1 MTTLVYLSS
10 TCKER
15 VAEVDLSKVAS
26 SDLIRTILKE
36 YQKNSYLNA
45 TNAKKL
51 YVKIGEHLTLLDKLD
66 NLTNADEIVYS
77 DVIAPQNAAEFE
89 RKNGIVYFFHSSE
102 KPHLNYPHVHARYG
116 EDTISISLRDF
127 TVIGSFSSKKKQ
139 KEAVEYVK
147 NKQNLTRLKA
157 EWNRIMEASYQEDA
171 MVQVLYCMKIA
182 KPRWAKSL
190 RDGTAQFGSVESYIQ
205 KAQKDHNDE
214 QGDAFE
220 GVFAR
225 VGRFSNELINC
236 MKKFGNDLEII
247 PDGEYCLLRRKS
259 IRKACVFCM
268 YGLTPQDFLPIGE
281 LYYIDGVKVCDFQHT
296 VSQKMF
302 EGFLD
307 DKEKAASVCASI
319 GHLNEA
325 ISKGASDVGYTIR
338 RQELKYDLDF
348 TREFMIAGIE
358 PGSPYEELFHKQKR
372 FSYQHELRSLLSNV
386 DCPPSQDGIPIQY
399 KKLEKDSLFYDE
411 SNDVGMIIQMT
422 CSIKEKTS

>member
-1 MTTLVYLSS
+1 MGINSGVAKAKRKNCVMTTLVYLSN

-51 YVKIGEHLTLLDKLD
+51 SVKIGEHLTLLDKLD

-157 EWNRIMEASYQEDA
+157 EWNRIMEASY
-171 MVQVLYCMKIA
+171 
-182 KPRWAKSL
+182 
-190 RDGTAQFGSVESYIQ
+190 
-205 KAQKDHNDE
+205 
-214 QGDAFE
+214 
-220 GVFAR
+220 
-225 VGRFSNELINC
+225 
-236 MKKFGNDLEII
+236 
-247 PDGEYCLLRRKS
+247 
-259 IRKACVFCM
+259 
-268 YGLTPQDFLPIGE
+268 
-281 LYYIDGVKVCDFQHT
+281 
-296 VSQKMF
+296 
-302 EGFLD
+302 
-307 DKEKAASVCASI
+307 
-319 GHLNEA
+319 
-325 ISKGASDVGYTIR
+325 
-338 RQELKYDLDF
+338 
-348 TREFMIAGIE
+348 
-358 PGSPYEELFHKQKR
+358 
-372 FSYQHELRSLLSNV
+372 
-386 DCPPSQDGIPIQY
+386 
-399 KKLEKDSLFYDE
+399 
-411 SNDVGMIIQMT
+411 
-422 CSIKEKTS
+422 

>member
-1 MTTLVYLSS
+1 MIWVFMSWQGKTEKIHLEGRLLGINSGVAKAKRKNCVMTTLVYLSN

-157 EWNRIMEASYQEDA
+157 EWNRIMEASY
-171 MVQVLYCMKIA
+171 
-182 KPRWAKSL
+182 
-190 RDGTAQFGSVESYIQ
+190 
-205 KAQKDHNDE
+205 
-214 QGDAFE
+214 
-220 GVFAR
+220 
-225 VGRFSNELINC
+225 
-236 MKKFGNDLEII
+236 
-247 PDGEYCLLRRKS
+247 
-259 IRKACVFCM
+259 
-268 YGLTPQDFLPIGE
+268 
-281 LYYIDGVKVCDFQHT
+281 
-296 VSQKMF
+296 
-302 EGFLD
+302 
-307 DKEKAASVCASI
+307 
-319 GHLNEA
+319 
-325 ISKGASDVGYTIR
+325 
-338 RQELKYDLDF
+338 
-348 TREFMIAGIE
+348 
-358 PGSPYEELFHKQKR
+358 
-372 FSYQHELRSLLSNV
+372 
-386 DCPPSQDGIPIQY
+386 
-399 KKLEKDSLFYDE
+399 
-411 SNDVGMIIQMT
+411 
-422 CSIKEKTS
+422 

>member
-1 MTTLVYLSS
+1 MTTLVYLSN

-190 RDGTAQFGSVESYIQ
+190 RDGTAWFGSVESYIQ

-372 FSYQHELRSLLSNV
+372 FSYQHKLRSLLSNV